1 MIEVLPIE
9 KPKKD
14 RLIKALF
21 KPRKKS
27 HKTKKE
33 FSALF
38 QRECD
43 RLRKDNK

>member
-1 MIEVLPIE
+1 MIEVLPID

-21 KPRKKS
+21 KPKRKS

-43 RLRKDNK
+43 KLRKESK